1 MLYLSP
7 AWNQCIY
14 IHPVGCPMAEG
25 NLQAIENGG
34 VKGQLNS
41 YC

>member
-1 MLYLSP
+1 LGVL
-7 AWNQCIY
+7 A
-14 IHPVGCPMAEG
+14 VG

-34 VKGQLNS
+34 FKGQLNS